1 LHYSRVNR
9 KSGEPSKG
17 EMMDRERRNPF
28 HGLVDSISEWNRMR
42 ELGSGRIGPE
52 TGHEARPRTHATAW
66 VPSTDVVARG
76 RDLVIRVSLSGVYPE
91 DVEITLSND
100 VLTVS
105 GERRSELADEDETFY
120 VRERYYGVF
129 RRSWTLPAG
138 IGDEDV
144 SADFENGL
152 LEITV
157 QGGAA
162 AVPEPKRIEIRRR
175 A

>member
-1 LHYSRVNR
+1 MA
-9 KSGEPSKG
+9 KG
-17 EMMDRERRNPF
+17 KRNPF

-52 TGHEARPRTHATAW
+52 TGYEDRRRTHATAW
-66 VPSTDVVARG
+66 VPSTDVLAKG
-76 RDLVIRVSLSGVYPE
+76 GNLVIRVSLSGVYPE

-105 GERRSELADEDETFY
+105 GERRSELEDQEEAFY

-138 IGDEDV
+138 IHENDV

-152 LEITV
+152 LETIV
-157 QGGAA
+157 RGGAA
-162 AVPEPKRIEIRRR
+162 AAPEPRRIEIKRR

>member
-1 LHYSRVNR
+1 MRR
-9 KSGEPSKG
+9 RER
-17 EMMDRERRNPF
+17 MDRGQRNPF

-42 ELGSGRIGPE
+42 EVGTGRIGSE
-52 TGHEARPRTHATAW
+52 SGHESRRRTHATAW
-66 VPSTDVVARG
+66 VTSTDVFARG
-76 RDLVIRVSLSGVYPE
+76 RDFVIRVSLSGVHPE

-105 GERRSELADEDETFY
+105 GERRGELEDVEEEHFY

-138 IGDEDV
+138 ISEDDV
-144 SADFENGL
+144 NADFENGL
-152 LEITV
+152 LEMTV

-162 AVPEPKRIEIRRR
+162 AVPEPRRIQIRSR
-175 A
+175 

>member
-1 LHYSRVNR
+1 MS
-9 KSGEPSKG
+9 
-17 EMMDRERRNPF
+17 
-28 HGLVDSISEWNRMR
+28 
-42 ELGSGRIGPE
+42 
-52 TGHEARPRTHATAW
+52 
-66 VPSTDVVARG
+66 
-76 RDLVIRVSLSGVYPE
+76 PE

-105 GERRSELADEDETFY
+105 GERRSDLDEQDEKFY

-138 IGDEDV
+138 IDEDDV

-157 QGGAA
+157 RGGAA
-162 AVPEPKRIEIRRR
+162 ATPEPKRIEISRR

>member
-1 LHYSRVNR
+1 
-9 KSGEPSKG
+9 
-17 EMMDRERRNPF
+17 MERGQRNPF

-42 ELGSGRIGPE
+42 DLGTGRIGSE
-52 TGHEARPRTHATAW
+52 TGHEGQRRTHATAW
-66 VPSTDVVARG
+66 VPSTDVFARG
-76 RDLVIRVSLSGVYPE
+76 GDLVIRVSLSGVYPE

-105 GERRSELADEDETFY
+105 GERRSELDDVEEKAFY

-138 IGDEDV
+138 ISEDDV

-157 QGGAA
+157 RGGAA
-162 AVPEPKRIEIRRR
+162 AAPEPRRIEIRDRSR
-175 A
+175 

>member
-1 LHYSRVNR
+1 
-9 KSGEPSKG
+9 
-17 EMMDRERRNPF
+17 MERGQRNLF

-42 ELGSGRIGPE
+42 DLGTGRIGPE
-52 TGHEARPRTHATAW
+52 TGHEGQRRTHATAW
-66 VPSTDVVARG
+66 VPSTDVFARG
-76 RDLVIRVSLSGVYPE
+76 GDLVIRVSLSGVYPE

-105 GERRSELADEDETFY
+105 GERRSELDDVEEEAFY

-129 RRSWTLPAG
+129 RRSWTLPTG
-138 IGDEDV
+138 ISEDDV

-157 QGGAA
+157 RGGAA
-162 AVPEPKRIEIRRR
+162 AAPEPRRIEIRDRSR
-175 A
+175 